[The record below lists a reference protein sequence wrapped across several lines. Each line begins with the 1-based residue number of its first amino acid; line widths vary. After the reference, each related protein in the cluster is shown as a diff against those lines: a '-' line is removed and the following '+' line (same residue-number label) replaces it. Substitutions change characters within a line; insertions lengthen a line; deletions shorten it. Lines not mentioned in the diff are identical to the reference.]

1 MASLLE
7 EAWRQLVWSEA
18 LNGTNRQ
25 MRDNSLGILHSA
37 SPLTFP
43 NSESPHILPQPVCT
57 LSGLQAAQHLCP
69 TPTPGPPH
77 PFSVKCK
84 DGDPLPSGIDRTIS
98 LKGPLPSLF

>member
-37 SPLTFP
+37 SPRP
-43 NSESPHILPQPVCT
+43 S
-57 LSGLQAAQHLCP
+57 P
-69 TPTPGPPH
+69 TPRAHTFCH
-77 PFSVKCK
+77 
-84 DGDPLPSGIDRTIS
+84 S
-98 LKGPLPSLF
+98 LFVPSLDSKLLGISAPPPPQVLPILFLCSARMGTPYLLV